1 MATLMEKDAMQEMV
15 NGVIARLTTMKI
27 NDDSTRQALYNL
39 NSALLENPPK
49 IFDFEGTIK
58 MVKSL
63 MAKYEN

>member
-1 MATLMEKDAMQEMV
+1 MATLMEKDAMIEIV
-15 NGVIARLTTMKI
+15 NGTIARLTTMKI
-27 NDDSTRQALYNL
+27 NDDSTRQTLYNL
-39 NSALLENPPK
+39 NSALLENPPE

>member
-1 MATLMEKDAMQEMV
+1 MGA
-15 NGVIARLTTMKI
+15 IARLTTMKI

-39 NSALLENPPK
+39 NSALLENPPE